1 MNFPPSNADGNGGAI
16 LTLVRLLVSE
26 KTNAS
31 DAGVE
36 EDVYY
41 SDWAPKKA
49 KSPRPLRRSTPVVSG
64 PPSVIFVQRDGEPL
78 QRSQWTGLPF
88 TLFSATFLLYAVPT
102 TLEFFASQHFS
113 PWISTILLG
122 DIAGCLWLATVSRM
136 RLLGLLLYIFLTASE
151 TGLYAFNL
159 VDAGSMP
166 WLTDLVPAL
175 FVAGIMSTRSKRCY
189 S

>member
-1 MNFPPSNADGNGGAI
+1 MNSPPSNADSNGGAI

-26 KTNAS
+26 KTSAS
-31 DAGVE
+31 ETEVD
-36 EDVYY
+36 DVYY

-49 KSPRPLRRSTPVVSG
+49 KPPRPLRRNTPVVSG
-64 PPSVIFVQRDGEPL
+64 APSVIFVQGDGEPS
-78 QRSQWTGLPF
+78 QRNLRINLPF
-88 TLFSATFLLYAVPT
+88 ALFSVAFLIYAIPT
-102 TLEFFASQHFS
+102 AFELFAVQHLS
-113 PWISTILLG
+113 PWIATILPG
-122 DIAGCLWLATVSRM
+122 DVVGCVWLATVSRM

-151 TGLYAFNL
+151 SGLYAFNL

-175 FVAGIMSTRSKRCY
+175 FVAGVMTTRSKRCY